1 MAILLDI
8 NTGTEKP
15 FNPFKAL
22 REKQKAAQA
31 DITQQSSSVDIKE
44 EQNVTSLITLGDEI
58 VQNLLKEQTDPLSLQ
73 EKLKALFSADVK
85 TDDPFPINARE
96 LHEFLGIATEYRKW
110 FPRNVEHAGLIED
123 QDFRSKMSEST
134 GGRPETYHM
143 VTVDAAKE
151 LAMLQRSELGK
162 LVRRYLIWAEK
173 KLHEVVT
180 AQQEQQSE
188 PMTAGDMF
196 MEMAKAFK
204 EQEQRL
210 MVVET
215 EQEKQNQQLSLISNK
230 VNSLEAA
237 NKIEKPA
244 AVISKR
250 CNTLNGLTT
259 RLVQDNILSYQQ
271 SKQECY
277 NHVLTEFGLDID
289 QELEKYKTAC
299 RRYYEHYKIY
309 KGTPPKDV
317 LRPAAIDNLGW
328 ISYVSTNL
336 QVYNSVRI
344 MLESYLNEE

>member
-1 MAILLDI
+1 MAIF
-8 NTGTEKP
+8 TGTGESI
-15 FNPFKAL
+15 NPFKVL

-31 DITQQSSSVDIKE
+31 DIKE
-44 EQNVTSLITLGDEI
+44 EQDVTSLITLGDET
-58 VQNLLKEQTDPLSLQ
+58 VQSLLKEQTDPLSLQ
-73 EKLKALFSADVK
+73 EKLKALFSADIK
-85 TDDPFPINARE
+85 IDDLFPINARE
-96 LHEFLGIATEYRKW
+96 LHEFLGIGRDFSTWIKDSVSKYSFEENHDFQKRS
-110 FPRNVEHAGLIED
+110 PILGSGLN
-123 QDFRSKMSEST
+123 
-134 GGRPETYHM
+134 GGQNKIDYHF
-143 VTVDAAKE
+143 TLDAAKE
-151 LAMLQRSELGK
+151 LAMVQKSALGK

-173 KLHEVVT
+173 KLHEVIT
-180 AQQEQQSE
+180 AQQEQQSK

-215 EQEKQNQQLSLISNK
+215 EQEKQNQQLSLISDR

-250 CNTLNGLTT
+250 CKVLNGLTT
-259 RLVQDNILSYQQ
+259 KLAEQSILTYQQ

-277 NHVLTEFGLDID
+277 SHVLTEFGFDID

-317 LRPAAIDNLGW
+317 LRPAAIENLGW
-328 ISYVSTNL
+328 ISYVSTNF
-336 QVYNSVRI
+336 QVYNSVRV

>member
-31 DITQQSSSVDIKE
+31 DIKKEQDI
-44 EQNVTSLITLGDEI
+44 TSLITLGDET
-58 VQNLLKEQTDPLSLQ
+58 VQKLLKEQTDPLSLQ
-73 EKLKALFSADVK
+73 EKLKALFSADIK
-85 TDDPFPINARE
+85 TKDPFPINAKQ
-96 LHEFLGIATEYRKW
+96 LYEFLSVITRYNDW
-110 FPRNVEHAGLIED
+110 FPRNAEKAELDENIDYKTVLKDEYRADGTLMPQKGKEHWL
-123 QDFRSKMSEST
+123 T
-134 GGRPETYHM
+134 L
-143 VTVDAAKE
+143 DAAKE
-151 LAMLQRSELGK
+151 ITMVQKSALGK
-162 LVRRYLIWAEK
+162 LVRKYLIWAEK

-180 AQQEQQSE
+180 VRQEQQSK

-210 MVVET
+210 LIVET
-215 EQEKQNQQLSLISNK
+215 EQEKQNQQLSLISDR

-237 NKIEKPA
+237 NKVEKPA

-277 NHVLTEFGLDID
+277 SHVLTEFGLDID

-344 MLESYLNEE
+344 MLTSYLNEE

>member
-1 MAILLDI
+1 MAIF
-8 NTGTEKP
+8 TGTEKP
-15 FNPFKAL
+15 INPFKVL
-22 REKQKAAQA
+22 REKQKTAQA
-31 DITQQSSSVDIKE
+31 DIKE
-44 EQNVTSLITLGDEI
+44 KQNVTSLITLGDET

-73 EKLKALFSADVK
+73 EKLKALFSADIK
-85 TDDPFPINARE
+85 TDDPFPINART
-96 LHEFLGIATEYRKW
+96 LHEFIGVTTKYQDWINRMI
-110 FPRNVEHAGLIED
+110 PRSGLIEGSD
-123 QDFRSKMSEST
+123 YILRTENVHSQNRE
-134 GGRPETYHM
+134 RTYEQTNM
-143 VTVDAAKE
+143 MFTLDGAKII
-151 LAMLQRSELGK
+151 AMLQKNALGN

-173 KLHEVVT
+173 KLHKVIT
-180 AQQEQQSE
+180 AQQGQQSK

-215 EQEKQNQQLSLISNK
+215 EQEKQNQRLSLISDK

-259 RLVQDNILSYQQ
+259 RLAQDNILSYQQ
-271 SKQECY
+271 SKNVSY
-277 NHVLTEFGLDID
+277 NHVLTEFGFDID

-317 LRPAAIDNLGW
+317 LRPAAIENLG
-328 ISYVSTNL
+328 
-336 QVYNSVRI
+336 
-344 MLESYLNEE
+344 